1 VAKSTGFVFFSD
13 NLAQHWQA
21 LDEFEGSSDQRVPV
35 KAYLNTDELIDSYV
49 YVLMKK

>member
-1 VAKSTGFVFFSD
+1 MAKSTGFVFFSD

-21 LDEFEGSSDQRVPV
+21 LDEFEGADYQGVPIT
-35 KAYLNTDELIDSYV
+35 AYLNTDELIDSYV